1 MSHEYSLPT
10 PMKLYEEALKESVAI
25 QAGKFTTKEPD
36 FSNAYLNEFFLLL
49 ETGNYYFIKN
59 ATESKVYTIQDMNT
73 LFFNRMPKGAQT
85 MGQVRWCSHVFV
97 CHWCN
102 KA

>member
-1 MSHEYSLPT
+1 MGGGACLRVPGHTRP
-10 PMKLYEEALKESVAI
+10 VAI

-59 ATESKVYTIQDMNT
+59 ATESKVYTIQDMNALT
-73 LFFNRMPKGAQT
+73 N
-85 MGQVRWCSHVFV
+85 HVPTRTYL
-97 CHWCN
+97 
-102 KA
+102 